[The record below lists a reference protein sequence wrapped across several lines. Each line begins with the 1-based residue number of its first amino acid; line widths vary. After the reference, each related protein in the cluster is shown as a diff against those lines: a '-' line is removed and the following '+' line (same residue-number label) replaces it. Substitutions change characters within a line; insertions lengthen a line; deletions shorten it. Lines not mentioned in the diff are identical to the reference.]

1 MISTGPRLRT
11 RATGHDEIAAILGS
25 EILSGA
31 RAPGSRLPSAAEL
44 YERFGVSRVVLRE
57 VTKTLA
63 AKGMIATKSRVG
75 TQVLPS
81 EHWNWFDPDVL
92 AWRVRLGFDAA
103 FVDQLAEMR
112 RAVEPAGAALA
123 AEHRTAEHIAGMR
136 AALAAMA
143 EAGSDRRAFAE
154 ADLDFHIAVAAASGN
169 PLFRAFAGVVETA
182 LAGYFTISTPIQG
195 AAVAANIARHAAIAD
210 AIEIGNAQAAARA
223 MLSVIDEG
231 LDRVR
236 REQA

>member
-1 MISTGPRLRT
+1 MIGRRPS
-11 RATGHDEIAAILGS
+11 GHDEIAAVLGS

-31 RAPGSRLPSAAEL
+31 RPPGSRLPSAAEL
-44 YERFGVSRVVLRE
+44 YDLFGVSRVVLRE

-63 AKGMIATKSRVG
+63 AKGLIATKSRVG
-75 TQVLPS
+75 THVLPS
-81 EHWNWFDPDVL
+81 EYWNWFDPDVL
-92 AWRVRLGFDAA
+92 AWRIRLGFDSA
-103 FVDQLAEMR
+103 FIDQLADMR

-123 AEHRTAEHIAGMR
+123 AEHRTAGHISAMR
-136 AALAAMA
+136 EALAAMTR
-143 EAGSDRRAFAE
+143 AGGDRRAFAD
-154 ADLDFHIAVAAASGN
+154 ADLAFHIAVAAASGN

-182 LAGYFTISTPIQG
+182 LAGYFSISTPVQD

-210 AIEIGNAQAAARA
+210 AIEAGHGQAAARA

-236 REQA
+236 REHT

>member
-1 MISTGPRLRT
+1 
-11 RATGHDEIAAILGS
+11 
-25 EILSGA
+25 LSGA
-31 RAPGSRLPSAAEL
+31 RAPGSRMPSALEL

-75 TQVLPS
+75 THVLPS
-81 EHWNWFDPDVL
+81 EHWNWFDAQVL
-92 AWRVRLGFDAA
+92 AWRIRLGFDGT
-103 FVDQLAEMR
+103 FIDQLAEMR
-112 RAVEPAGAALA
+112 RAVEPAAAALA
-123 AEHRTAEHIAGMR
+123 AEHRTAGHIEAMR
-136 AALAAMA
+136 KALAAMA
-143 EAGSDRRAFAE
+143 AAGSERRGFAD

-182 LAGYFTISTPIQG
+182 LAGYFSISTPDQS

-210 AIEIGNAQAAARA
+210 AIEAGNAQAASRA

-236 REQA
+236 REHR